1 MAALLEEILIGLLR
15 DAGFRRIESAGNSAN
30 NRVSFVNENR
40 RIARSIVRALS
51 RESRLS
57 IGLISQRFFEG
68 LQYIR
73 MDVLDGWISS
83 NFAADN

>member
-1 MAALLEEILIGLLR
+1 MPAFVESKVPAISPIIEFLSLMKIG
-15 DAGFRRIESAGNSAN
+15 
-30 NRVSFVNENR
+30 

>member
-1 MAALLEEILIGLLR
+1 MPAFVESKVPTIPPIIEFLSLMKIG
-15 DAGFRRIESAGNSAN
+15 
-30 NRVSFVNENR
+30 

-57 IGLISQRFFEG
+57 IGPISQRFFEG

>member
-1 MAALLEEILIGLLR
+1 MPALVESKVPAIPPIIEFLSLMKIG
-15 DAGFRRIESAGNSAN
+15 
-30 NRVSFVNENR
+30 

-68 LQYIR
+68 IRYIRR

-83 NFAADN
+83 NFAEDN